1 MKFRTTLFVALITLL
16 LAACNFTLAED
27 VTPPPGYVA
36 PTPAPTHGPVYPAQA
51 PNLQSGAI
59 IYVEKCAPCHG
70 DSGMGDG
77 PQAEQL
83 PVSVA
88 ALGLPDVAAQASPA
102 DWYLVVTLG
111 NMDNF
116 MPPFSSLSDQ
126 ERWDVVAYAQS
137 LSASSDQISQG
148 ENLFKENCADCPTD
162 FFSNQEKMAALSK
175 GALVNMLA
183 EGGEG
188 LPALGEKLSQ
198 DELGA
203 VATYLRTLT
212 LSGSSLA
219 AEPASA
225 SSAESPSAA
234 ETQSPDATSEDALVP
249 VGFGSISGVLVNG
262 SGGDA
267 PAGATVTLHGFDH
280 GTDPSGTPQEVVTQ
294 TVETDANGA
303 YTFDDVSYPDGRIFL
318 AEASYK
324 DIVFQS
330 DLVVSDPT
338 LDELTVPD
346 IMVYDSTTDNG
357 GLVVEQLHVSFD
369 MATEGS
375 VQVFELF
382 TISNLSDKAYVFS
395 SDGTTLPFMPLP
407 EGAVNVGLELSQDSA
422 PLMPTESGNYAIPPS
437 EKFYSIIAYFN
448 MPYDKS
454 LELSQPLEIP
464 VSSALI
470 IVPEGIKVKAD
481 NLTDAGIQQTQQGFN
496 VQIYSSNALSAG
508 TQLDMTLS
516 GNVKATGAGVVSDN
530 RQTLLIGAG
539 AFGLILILAGVWMF
553 LRDRGK
559 VDEEDFEDDEQD
571 EEEFESAEEV
581 MDAIIALDDLH
592 LAKKIPDE
600 AYQLR
605 REELKEK
612 LKELA

>member
-1 MKFRTTLFVALITLL
+1 MRFRTTLFVALITLL

-70 DSGMGDG
+70 DTGMGDG

-137 LSASSDQISQG
+137 LSTSSAQISQG
-148 ENLFKENCADCPTD
+148 EELFKESCVDCPTD
-162 FFSNQEKMAALSK
+162 FFGDQEKMAALSK
-175 GALVNMLA
+175 DALVNMLA

-188 LPALGEKLSQ
+188 IPALGEKLSQ
-198 DELGA
+198 EELGT
-203 VATYLRTLT
+203 VAAYLRTLT

-219 AEPASA
+219 AEPATT
-225 SSAESPSAA
+225 SSGESPSGA
-234 ETQSPDATSEDALVP
+234 ETQAPDATSEAALVP

-262 SGGDA
+262 SSGDV

-280 GTDPSGTPQEVVTQ
+280 GTDPSGTPQEVITQ

-303 YTFDDVSYPDGRIFL
+303 YTFDDVSYPEGRIFL

-382 TISNLSDKAYVFS
+382 TISNLGDKAYVFS
-395 SDGTTLPFMPLP
+395 TDGTTLPFMPLP

-422 PLMPTESGNYAIPPS
+422 PLMPTESGDYAIPPS

-454 LELSQPLEIP
+454 LDLSQPLEIP

-481 NLTDAGIQQTQQGFN
+481 DLTDAGIQQTQQGFN

-605 REELKEK
+605 REELKAR

>member
-1 MKFRTTLFVALITLL
+1 
-16 LAACNFTLAED
+16 
-27 VTPPPGYVA
+27 
-36 PTPAPTHGPVYPAQA
+36 
-51 PNLQSGAI
+51 
-59 IYVEKCAPCHG
+59 
-70 DSGMGDG
+70 
-77 PQAEQL
+77 
-83 PVSVA
+83 
-88 ALGLPDVAAQASPA
+88 
-102 DWYLVVTLG
+102 
-111 NMDNF
+111 

-137 LSASSDQISQG
+137 LSTSSAQISQG

-162 FFSNQEKMAALSK
+162 FFGDQEMMAALSK
-175 GALVNMLA
+175 DALVNMLV

-188 LPALGEKLSQ
+188 IPALGEKLSQ

-203 VATYLRTLT
+203 VAAYLRTLT

-219 AEPASA
+219 AEPATT
-225 SSAESPSAA
+225 SSGKSPSGA
-234 ETQSPDATSEDALVP
+234 ETQAPDATSEAALVP
-249 VGFGSISGVLVNG
+249 IGFGSISGVLVNG
-262 SGGDA
+262 SGGDV

-280 GTDPSGTPQEVVTQ
+280 GNDPSGTPQEVVTQ

-346 IMVYDSTTDNG
+346 IMVYDSTTDNS

-407 EGAVNVGLELSQDSA
+407 EGATNVGLELSQDSA
-422 PLMPTESGNYAIPPS
+422 SLMPTESGDYAIPPS

-516 GNVKATGAGVVSDN
+516 GKVKATGAGVVSDN

-553 LRDRGK
+553 LRDRDK
-559 VDEEDFEDDEQD
+559 IDEEDFEDDEQD

-605 REELKEK
+605 REELKER